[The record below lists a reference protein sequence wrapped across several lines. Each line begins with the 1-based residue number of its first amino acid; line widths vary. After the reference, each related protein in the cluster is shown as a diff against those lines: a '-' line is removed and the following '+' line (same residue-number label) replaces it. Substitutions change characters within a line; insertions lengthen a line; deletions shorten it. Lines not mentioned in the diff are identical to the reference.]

1 MPPRLVSSR
10 RSVDA
15 IKANDTISHRYDFTV
30 SGLVASGRLVGRVR
44 QSTGR
49 ASFGSNLSSRLGSA
63 AAWSTNMNLSSFMG
77 AGWAHGPQVL
87 SDEEGVLL
95 CRAFRERIDGERQI
109 VLALV
114 PAAEHPSPQSLDRLA
129 HEFALKDELDSAW
142 AAKPLE
148 LVQDHGPT
156 ILVLEDRGGE
166 PLTWLTDAPMEMGS
180 FLRLAIQ
187 IAAALGKVH
196 QQGLVHKDIKPANIL
211 VNRGKDS
218 VHLTGFGFATRRPRE
233 RLSAAADAQIA
244 GTFAY
249 MSPEQ
254 TGRMNRSI
262 DSRSDLYSLG
272 ITLYQM
278 VTGSLPFV
286 ASDPMEWVHCH
297 VAREP
302 EAPAK
307 RSSNV
312 PAVVSRLIMKLLSK
326 MAEERYQTAGGAE
339 RDLQRCLAEWE
350 LQHRIEDFPLGEHD
364 TPDRLLIPEKL
375 YGRTAECETLF
386 ASFERIVKSG
396 APELALVAGYSGIGK
411 SSVVNE
417 LHKVLVSSHALFAS
431 GKFDLHKRDIPYAT
445 LVKAFQGLV
454 RPLLGKREAELSAW
468 RQALLGALGANGQ
481 LVVDLIPE
489 LKAIIGD
496 QPPVPELPLQH
507 AQSRFHRV
515 FEQFIGVFAR
525 AEHPLVLFLDDLQW
539 LDMATL
545 ELLEDVLTRSGL
557 THLMLIGA
565 YRDNEVDSVHPV
577 MRMREAIKARGRR
590 VVEITLEPL
599 RRRHL
604 GQLLADTLRC
614 EPRHAAPLIQLVHEK
629 TAGNPFF
636 AIQFLFSLVDE
647 GLLAFDH
654 DAISWSWDLDRIHAK
669 RYTDNVIDLM
679 LGKLTRLPAATRTAL
694 QQMACLG
701 NVAEVAVLS
710 IVLGIS
716 DEQVNADLWP
726 AVRQEFV
733 EPQAGT
739 YRFVHDRFQEA
750 AYALIPE
757 EERAAAHLRIGRLF
771 AARTAP
777 NAVEEGV
784 FEIVG
789 QLNRGRALITSPEE
803 RVRLA
808 ELNLLAG
815 RRAKAATAFA
825 MAQSHFATGEAMLPL
840 DCREQH
846 YALSFTLA
854 LQRAECEFLAGEH
867 AKANARLAE
876 LAQRAATLPDLAAV
890 TRLRMEPS
898 DRDIE
903 IALDYLRRVGIDW
916 SAHPTPDEVHGEYD
930 RMWQEIGH
938 RPIEALLELPRMAD
952 PIARG
957 TMDVLTV
964 LVSPAWYIDEDL
976 RRLIIG
982 RMANLSLQYGNSDAS
997 CLAYI
1002 VLGTVLGPDFGNYD
1016 AGYRFAQLGLDL
1028 VETRGL
1034 DRFKARV
1041 YLGFGSWTR
1050 HVHSGRPWLKRA
1062 FDAAQQVGDVN
1073 YASFTRH
1080 HFLTHLLAC
1089 GDPLAEVQREAEAGL
1104 DFALRAHV
1112 DLAADRIAGQL
1123 QLIRSLRGLTTKF
1136 GGFDE
1141 AGFNEAQF
1149 ERRLETEPYLEQAG
1163 FWYWT
1168 RKLQA
1173 RVLANDRAAIVA
1185 AAKAGKLLWTS
1196 KALFDRVEF
1205 HFYAALAEAACCE
1218 AAAPGERARH
1228 LDMLIHHHRV
1238 LQQLAEISP
1247 EDFADRA
1254 ALISAEIAHIEDREL
1269 DAMRFYDWAIAAAH
1283 ANGFPHNEAI
1293 ANELAGRF
1301 YAKRGFEK
1309 IAYAYL
1315 RDAHYGFLRW
1325 GAEPKVRQL
1334 ERLYPRLHVAEDTS
1348 SGSRP
1353 TIQQMDVTTVVKASQ
1368 AVSSEIELPKL
1379 IETLMKIVLQNAGAD
1394 RGLLI
1399 LSRDDDFCIEAE
1411 GQSRGDEF
1419 SVVMNQTSLSSPDC
1433 PEALLRYVIRTQK
1446 PLIVDDASRP
1456 DPLYG
1461 DDYVC
1466 RRHPRSVLCLPLLK
1480 QAKLIGLLY
1489 LENTLTTHAFT
1500 PDRVAVLDLL
1510 AAQAAISLENTLL
1523 YRDLQEREARIR
1535 RLVDSNIIGILF
1547 WNGSGEINYA
1557 NDAFLNMTG
1566 YSRQELVSNAVR
1578 WKDMT
1583 PAEYRDE
1590 DAQRIEQLR
1599 MSGQI
1604 ASREKAFIRKDGSR
1618 VPVLIG
1624 SALLAASSDQCVSF
1638 VLDLTARKQ
1647 AEEKYRLLM
1656 EQAHDAI
1663 LILDQDGL
1671 VIEANRTAGV
1681 MLGRP
1686 REKIIGL
1693 PFRSILV
1700 PADATEVARLLAP
1713 DSAGLLQ
1720 LRLDG
1725 PDEKGL
1731 DVEMS
1736 AAHVSTGRQE
1746 LIIVIGRDIS
1756 QRLRLEQQL
1765 RQAQKMDAVGQLTG
1779 GVAHDFNNI
1788 LTVITGTI
1796 QILIDDLADQPDLLA
1811 IAHMIDD
1818 AAARGADLTMQLL
1831 AFARRQPLQPRNVD
1845 VNNLVVDT
1853 TKLLR
1858 PTLGEHIEVGS
1869 TLQDDCWHALI
1880 DPGQLSTALINL
1892 AVNAR
1897 DAMPGGGKIAF
1908 GTANVS
1914 FGPDNA
1920 GPDDSR
1926 GDFVLVTVSD
1936 AGSGIPQVIR
1946 DKIFEPFFTTKE
1958 LGKGT
1963 GLGLSMV
1970 YGFIKQSG
1978 GHIRIDSEEGL
1989 GTTFSLYLPL
1999 STQSAESASV
2009 AAKGE
2014 LQRGNE
2020 TILLVE
2026 DDDLVRKYVAAQ
2038 LKSFGYRTITA
2049 ANGPEAVEL
2058 VDRGAIFDLLFTD
2071 VVMPGG
2077 MNGREVA
2084 DAVLQRR
2091 PGLPVLYMSGYP
2103 EAAMMHDGRLDPDVT
2118 LLSKPYRPADL
2129 AHAIR
2134 QALAS
2139 RTGPDAAR

>member
-1 MPPRLVSSR
+1 
-10 RSVDA
+10 
-15 IKANDTISHRYDFTV
+15 
-30 SGLVASGRLVGRVR
+30 
-44 QSTGR
+44 
-49 ASFGSNLSSRLGSA
+49 
-63 AAWSTNMNLSSFMG
+63 MG
-77 AGWAHGPQVL
+77 AGWAHGPQIL
-87 SDEEGVLL
+87 CDEEGILL
-95 CRAFRERIDGERQI
+95 CRTSREHIDGERQV
-109 VLALV
+109 VLAVV

-129 HEFALKDELDSAW
+129 HEFALRDDLDSAW

-148 LVQDHGPT
+148 LVQDHGRT

-166 PLTWLTDAPMEMGS
+166 PLSWLTGTPMETGR

-187 IAAALGKVH
+187 ITAALGKLH

-211 VNRGKDS
+211 VSRGKDS

-233 RLSAAADAQIA
+233 RLSPAAHEQIA

-272 ITLYQM
+272 VTLYQII
-278 VTGSLPFV
+278 TGSLPF
-286 ASDPMEWVHCH
+286 AADDPMEWVHCH

-307 RSSNV
+307 RSGNV
-312 PAVVSRLIMKLLSK
+312 PATVSRLIMKLLSK

-350 LQHRIEDFPLGEHD
+350 LHHRINDFPLGQHD
-364 TPDRLLIPEKL
+364 TPDRLRVPEKL
-375 YGRTAECETLF
+375 YGRTAEREMLF
-386 ASFERIVKSG
+386 TSFERILKSG
-396 APELALVAGYSGIGK
+396 TPELALVAGYSGIGK

-417 LHKVLVSSHALFAS
+417 LHKVLVPSRAFFAS
-431 GKFDLHKRDIPYAT
+431 GKFDQQKRDIPYAT
-445 LVKAFQGLV
+445 LARAFQNLV
-454 RPLLGKREAELSAW
+454 RPLLGKREAELGEW
-468 RQALLGALGANGQ
+468 RQALLGALGPNGQ
-481 LVVDLIPE
+481 LIVDLIPE

-515 FEQFIGVFAR
+515 FEQFIGVFAQVQ
-525 AEHPLVLFLDDLQW
+525 HPLVLFLDDLQW
-539 LDMATL
+539 LDMATF
-545 ELLEDVLTRSGL
+545 ELLEDILTRSEL
-557 THLMLIGA
+557 KHLMLIGA
-565 YRDNEVDSVHPV
+565 YRDNEVDAAHPV
-577 MRMREAIKARGRR
+577 MRMREAIKARGRG
-590 VVEITLEPL
+590 VVEITLAPL
-599 RRRHL
+599 GRRHL

-614 EPRHAAPLIQLVHEK
+614 EPKHAAALIQLVHEK

-636 AIQFLFSLVDE
+636 AIQFMFSLADE
-647 GLLAFDH
+647 GLLSFDH
-654 DAISWSWDLDRIHAK
+654 DAIKWAWDLERIHAK

-679 LGKLTRLPAATRTAL
+679 LGKLTRLPAVTRTAL

-710 IVLGIS
+710 VVLGLS
-716 DEQVNADLWP
+716 DERVNADLWP

-733 EPQAGT
+733 EPLGNT

-757 EERAAAHLRIGRLF
+757 QDRAAAHLRIGRLF
-771 AARTAP
+771 EARATP
-777 NAVEEGV
+777 ETVEDNV
-784 FEIVG
+784 FEIVN
-789 QLNRGRALITSPEE
+789 QLNRGTGLITAPDE

-808 ELNLLAG
+808 ELNLIAG

-825 MAQSHFATGEAMLPL
+825 MAHAHFATGEAMLP
-840 DCREQH
+840 RNRWEQH

-867 AKANARLAE
+867 ATANARLAG
-876 LAQRAATLPDLAAV
+876 LATRAANLPDLAAV

-898 DRDIE
+898 DRDVE
-903 IALDYLRRVGIDW
+903 VALDYLRRDGIDW
-916 SAHPTPDEVHGEYD
+916 SVHPTPDEVQREYQL
-930 RMWQEIGH
+930 MWQAIGD
-938 RPIEALLELPRMAD
+938 RPIEALLDLPQMQD
-952 PIARG
+952 PVARG

-964 LVSPAWYIDEDL
+964 LVSPAWYIDEGL

-1002 VLGTVLGPDFGNYD
+1002 VLGTVLGPDFGDYA
-1016 AGYRFAQLGLDL
+1016 AGYRFARLGLDL

-1050 HVHSGRPWLKRA
+1050 DVRTGRPWLKRG

-1089 GDPLAEVQREAEAGL
+1089 GDPLLEVQQEAEAGF
-1104 DFALRAHV
+1104 DFARRAHV
-1112 DLAADRIAGQL
+1112 DLAAERIIGQL
-1123 QLIRSLRGLTTKF
+1123 QLVRSLRGLTAKF
-1136 GGFDE
+1136 GSFDD
-1141 AGFNEAQF
+1141 ADFNEAQF
-1149 ERRLETEPYLEQAG
+1149 ERRLETEAYLEQAG

-1173 RVLANDRAAIVA
+1173 RVIANDPAAITA
-1185 AAKAGKLLWTS
+1185 ADQADKLLWTS

-1218 AAAPGERARH
+1218 TAAPGERSRH
-1228 LDMLIHHHRV
+1228 LDALTRHHLQ
-1238 LQQLAEISP
+1238 LQQLAEISAA
-1247 EDFADRA
+1247 DFADRA
-1254 ALISAEIAHIEDREL
+1254 ALVAAEIARLDDREL
-1269 DAMRFYDWAIAAAH
+1269 DAMRLYDRAIAAAH
-1283 ANGFPHNEAI
+1283 ANGFPHIEAI

-1301 YAKRGFEK
+1301 YTTRGFDK

-1348 SGSRP
+1348 SANRL
-1353 TIQQMDVTTVVKASQ
+1353 TNQQMDVTTVVKASQ

-1379 IETLMKIVLQNAGAD
+1379 IETLMKIALQNAGAD

-1399 LSRDDDFCIEAE
+1399 LSRQDDFRIEAE
-1411 GQSRGDEF
+1411 GQIRGDEF
-1419 SVVMNQTSLSSPDC
+1419 TVAMHQTPLSTPDC
-1433 PEALLRYVIRTQK
+1433 PEALLRYVIRAQK
-1446 PLIVDDASRP
+1446 PLIVDDATRP

-1461 DDYVC
+1461 DDYVR
-1466 RRHPRSVLCLPLLK
+1466 RRHPRSILCLPLLK

-1547 WNGSGEINYA
+1547 WDGSGDINYA

-1566 YSRQELVSNAVR
+1566 YSRQELASIR
-1578 WKDMT
+1578 WDDMT
-1583 PAEYRDE
+1583 PAEYRDG
-1590 DAQRIEQLR
+1590 DTQRIEQLR
-1599 MSGQI
+1599 ISGQT
-1604 ASREKAFIRKDGSR
+1604 ASREKEFIRKDGSR

-1624 SALLAASSDQCVSF
+1624 SALLAGSSDQCISF

-1663 LILDQDGL
+1663 LVLDQSGL

-1686 REKIIGL
+1686 REQIMGEPL
-1693 PFRSILV
+1693 RSILV
-1700 PADATEVARLLAP
+1700 PADATEIANLLTR

-1725 PDEKGL
+1725 PDGGGL
-1731 DVEMS
+1731 DVELS
-1736 AAHVSTGRQE
+1736 AAHVSTGGQE

-1765 RQAQKMDAVGQLTG
+1765 RQVQKMDAVGQLTG

-1796 QILIDDLADQPDLLA
+1796 QILIDGLAAQPDLVS

-1818 AAARGADLTMQLL
+1818 AATRGADLTMQLL
-1831 AFARRQPLQPRNVD
+1831 AFARKQPLQPRDVD
-1845 VNNLVVDT
+1845 VNNLIADT
-1853 TKLLR
+1853 AKLLR
-1858 PTLGEHIEVGS
+1858 PTLGEHIEVSS
-1869 TLQDDCWHALI
+1869 TLQTDCWHALI

-1897 DAMPGGGKIAF
+1897 DAMANGGKISF
-1908 GTANVS
+1908 GATNVS
-1914 FGPDNA
+1914 FGLDNPGPDNTL
-1920 GPDDSR
+1920 

-1936 AGSGIPQVIR
+1936 TGSGIPQAIR

-1978 GHIRIDSEEGL
+1978 GHIRIDTEEGC
-1989 GTTFSLYLPL
+1989 GTTFSLYLPR
-1999 STQSAESASV
+1999 STQAAASASV
-2009 AAKGE
+2009 TAKGE
-2014 LQRGNE
+2014 IRRGSE

-2026 DDDLVRKYVAAQ
+2026 DDELVRNYVEAQ
-2038 LKSFGYRTITA
+2038 LRSFGYRTIAA
-2049 ANGPEAVEL
+2049 ANGPEALEL
-2058 VDRGAIFDLLFTD
+2058 VDRGTAFDLLFTD

-2077 MNGREVA
+2077 MNGRELA
-2084 DAVLQRR
+2084 DAVIQRH
-2091 PGLPVLYMSGYP
+2091 PGVPVLYMSGYP
-2103 EAAMMHDGRLDPDVT
+2103 EAAMMHDGRLDPDIT

-2134 QALAS
+2134 QVLDSRGRPAS
-2139 RTGPDAAR
+2139 RIE

>member
-1 MPPRLVSSR
+1 
-10 RSVDA
+10 
-15 IKANDTISHRYDFTV
+15 
-30 SGLVASGRLVGRVR
+30 
-44 QSTGR
+44 
-49 ASFGSNLSSRLGSA
+49 
-63 AAWSTNMNLSSFMG
+63 MNLSSFMG
-77 AGWAHGPQVL
+77 TGWAHGPQVL
-87 SDEEGVLL
+87 CDEDGILL
-95 CRAFRERIDGERQI
+95 CRTSRERIDGERQV
-109 VLALV
+109 VLAVV

-129 HEFALKDELDSAW
+129 HEFALRDELDGAW

-148 LVQDHGPT
+148 LLQDHGRT
-156 ILVLEDRGGE
+156 ILILEDRGGE
-166 PLTWLTDAPMEMGS
+166 PLTWLTDAPMETGS

-211 VNRGKDS
+211 VSRNNGG

-233 RLSAAADAQIA
+233 RLSAAAHEQIA
-244 GTFAY
+244 GTLAY
-249 MSPEQ
+249 ISPEQ

-272 ITLYQM
+272 VTLYQM
-278 VTGSLPFV
+278 VTGSLPF
-286 ASDPMEWVHCH
+286 AADDPMEWVHCH

-302 EAPAK
+302 DAPVK
-307 RSSNV
+307 RCSNV
-312 PAVVSRLIMKLLSK
+312 PGTVSRLIMKLLSK

-350 LQHRIEDFPLGEHD
+350 LRRSIDDFPLGQHD
-364 TPDRLLIPEKL
+364 TPDRLLVPEKL
-375 YGRTAECETLF
+375 YGRTSECETLF
-386 ASFERIVKSG
+386 ASFERIAKSG
-396 APELALVAGYSGIGK
+396 APELALIAGYSGIGK

-417 LHKVLVSSHALFAS
+417 LHKVLVPSHGLFAS
-431 GKFDLHKRDIPYAT
+431 GKFDQHKRDIPYAT
-445 LVKAFQGLV
+445 LAKAFQGLV
-454 RPLLGKREAELSAW
+454 RPLLGKRDAELSEW
-468 RQALLGALGANGQ
+468 RQALLGALGPNGQ
-481 LVVDLIPE
+481 LVVDLVPE
-489 LKAIIGD
+489 LKAVIGE
-496 QPPVPELPLQH
+496 QPPVTELPLQH

-515 FEQFIGVFAR
+515 IEQFIGVFAR

-539 LDMATL
+539 LDMATF
-545 ELLEDVLTRSGL
+545 ELLEDILTRSEL
-557 THLMLIGA
+557 KHLMLIGA
-565 YRDNEVDSVHPV
+565 YRDNEVDSAHPV
-577 MRMREAIKARGRR
+577 MRMREAIKARGRG
-590 VVEITLEPL
+590 VVEIKLAPL
-599 RRRHL
+599 GRRHL

-614 EPRHAAPLIQLVHEK
+614 EPSDAAPLIQLVHEK

-636 AIQFLFSLVDE
+636 AIQFIFSLVDE

-654 DAISWSWDLDRIHAK
+654 NAVRWAWDLERIHAK

-679 LGKLTRLPAATRTAL
+679 LGKLTRLPLATRTAL

-710 IVLGIS
+710 IVLDAS
-716 DEQVNADLWP
+716 DDQVNADLWP

-733 EPQAGT
+733 EPQAGA

-757 EERAAAHLRIGRLF
+757 QGRAAAHLRIGRLF
-771 AARTAP
+771 AARVAP
-777 NAVEEGV
+777 ETIEDDV
-784 FEIVG
+784 FEIVS
-789 QLNRGRALITSPEE
+789 QLNRGAALITAPEE

-825 MAQSHFATGEAMLPL
+825 MAHAHFAAGEAMLPG
-840 DCREQH
+840 DRWEQH
-846 YALSFTLA
+846 YTLSFALA
-854 LQRAECEFLAGEH
+854 LQRAECEFLAGDH
-867 AKANARLAE
+867 ATANTRLAE
-876 LAQRAATLPDLAAV
+876 LAERAATLPDLAAV

-898 DRDIE
+898 DRNVE
-903 IALDYLRRVGIDW
+903 TALDYLRRVGIDW
-916 SAHPTPDEVHGEYD
+916 SAHPTPDEVQREYQ
-930 RMWQEIGH
+930 RMWQAIGD
-938 RPIEALLELPRMAD
+938 RPIEALLDLPQMTD
-952 PIARG
+952 PVARG

-964 LVSPAWYIDEDL
+964 LVSPAWYIDEGL

-1002 VLGTVLGPDFGNYD
+1002 VLATVLGPDFGDYA
-1016 AGYRFAQLGLDL
+1016 AGYRFARLGLDL
-1028 VETRGL
+1028 VETHGL

-1050 HVHSGRPWLKRA
+1050 DVRTGRPWLKRA

-1080 HFLTHLLAC
+1080 HHLTHLLAC
-1089 GDPLAEVQREAEAGL
+1089 GDPLAEVQLEAEAGF
-1104 DFALRAHV
+1104 DYARRAHV
-1112 DLAADRIAGQL
+1112 DLAADRIIGQL
-1123 QLIRSLRGLTTKF
+1123 QLIRSLRGLTAKF
-1136 GGFDE
+1136 GSFDD
-1141 AGFNEAQF
+1141 ADFNEAQF

-1173 RVLANDRAAIVA
+1173 RVLANDPTAIAA
-1185 AAKAGKLLWTS
+1185 AAKADKLLWTS
-1196 KALFDRVEF
+1196 KALFDRVDF
-1205 HFYAALAEAACCE
+1205 RFYAALAEAACCE
-1218 AAAPGERARH
+1218 VAIPAERARH
-1228 LDMLIHHHRV
+1228 HDALTRHHRE
-1238 LQQLAEISP
+1238 LQQLDEISP

-1254 ALISAEIAHIEDREL
+1254 ALISAEIARVEGREV
-1269 DAMRFYDWAIAAAH
+1269 DAMRYYDRAIAEAH

-1301 YAKRGFEK
+1301 YTTRGFDK
-1309 IAYAYL
+1309 IANAYL
-1315 RDAHYGFLRW
+1315 RDAHYGFIRW

-1334 ERLYPRLHVAEDTS
+1334 EHLYPRLHVAEDTS

-1399 LSRDDDFCIEAE
+1399 LSRHDDFRIEAE
-1411 GQSRGDEF
+1411 GQSRGDAF
-1419 SVVMNQTSLSSPDC
+1419 TVAMRQTSLSTPDC
-1433 PEALLRYVIRTQK
+1433 PEALLRYVIRAQK
-1446 PLIVDDASRP
+1446 PLIVDDATRP

-1461 DDYVC
+1461 DDYVR
-1466 RRHPRSVLCLPLLK
+1466 RRHPRSMLCLPLLK

-1500 PDRVAVLDLL
+1500 PDRVVVLDLL

-1547 WNGSGEINYA
+1547 WQGSGDISYA

-1566 YSRQELVSNAVR
+1566 YSRQDLVSKAIR
-1578 WKDMT
+1578 WNDMT

-1590 DAQRIEQLR
+1590 DTQRVEQLR
-1599 MSGQI
+1599 TSGQT
-1604 ASREKAFIRKDGSR
+1604 ASREKEFIRKDGSR

-1624 SALLAASSDQCVSF
+1624 SASLAGSSDQCVSF

-1663 LILDQDGL
+1663 LVLDQSGL

-1686 REKIIGL
+1686 REQIIGL
-1693 PFRSILV
+1693 PFRSMLV
-1700 PADATEVARLLAP
+1700 AADPTEVARLLAP
-1713 DSAGLLQ
+1713 DSTGLLQ
-1720 LRLDG
+1720 LRLGGAD
-1725 PDEKGL
+1725 DKGL

-1736 AAHVSTGRQE
+1736 AAHVSTGGQE

-1796 QILIDDLADQPDLLA
+1796 QILIDDLADRPDLVA

-1818 AAARGADLTMQLL
+1818 AATRGADLTMQLL

-1845 VNNLVVDT
+1845 VNNLIVDT
-1853 TKLLR
+1853 AKLLR

-1869 TLQDDCWHALI
+1869 TLQTDCWHALI

-1897 DAMPGGGKIAF
+1897 DAMAGGGKISF

-1914 FGPDNA
+1914 FGPDNP
-1920 GPDDSR
+1920 GPDNAL

-1936 AGSGIPQVIR
+1936 TGSGIPLTIR

-1978 GHIRIDSEEGL
+1978 GHIRIDSEEGS
-1989 GTTFSLYLPL
+1989 GTTFSLYLPR
-1999 STQSAESASV
+1999 STQAAASTRV
-2009 AAKGE
+2009 VTKGE
-2014 LQRGNE
+2014 LQRGRE

-2026 DDDLVRKYVAAQ
+2026 DDELVRNYVEAQ
-2038 LKSFGYRTITA
+2038 LKSFGYRTIA
-2049 ANGPEAVEL
+2049 APNGPEALAL
-2058 VDRGAIFDLLFTD
+2058 VDLGTAFDLLFTD

-2077 MNGREVA
+2077 MNGRQLA

-2091 PGLPVLYMSGYP
+2091 PGVPVLYMSGYP
-2103 EAAMMHDGRLDPDVT
+2103 EAAMMHDGRLDPDIT

-2134 QALAS
+2134 RVLES
-2139 RTGPDAAR
+2139 RGRPVAAQ